1 MAAFHPRELRTWPCL
16 DLRVESPGSE
26 SQVACPIQVH
36 LQGLGVEWGK

>member
-1 MAAFHPRELRTWPCL
+1 MAASRPRELRTWPCL
-16 DLRVESPGSE
+16 DLRGGKTWQE